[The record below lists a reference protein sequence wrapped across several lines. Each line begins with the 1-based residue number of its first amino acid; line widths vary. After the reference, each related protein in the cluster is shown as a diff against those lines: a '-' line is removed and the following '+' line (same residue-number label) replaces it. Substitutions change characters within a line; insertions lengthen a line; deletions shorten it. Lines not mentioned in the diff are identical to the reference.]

1 MRSALLAA
9 FLALSGSILPAQVM
23 VTRDEP
29 GVVARSS
36 IPLQVHVGGRV
47 RARPILG
54 SALEA
59 QQFEHQ
65 WPGVYF
71 EAAFVGTSVA
81 LRFDDEANNYRL
93 LIDDLRPV
101 EILRPGKAILRV
113 TALASGPHRLRL
125 EKVTESG
132 NERGSFLG
140 FYIEQGSTPMSV
152 HPRQRKIEFIGDSSV
167 TGYGARSEK
176 QACTSDEVRIMTDTQ
191 FAYGALVAKHYDADY
206 QINAISARGVVRNYA
221 GILPDATIPLVYP
234 YTFLDKSMPYNA
246 GAWQPQVIFIKLNAD
261 FVGDLRPGERWN
273 SFGEVV
279 QEYAGGLGA
288 FIAELHGRSPSASF
302 WIWWFDPQDLG
313 DTQTRSAFDEVQR
326 LVTKA
331 AQEAGVRRLEFLPVS
346 NAGLERTAC
355 DAHYSLNDHQELAR
369 RITRSIDAGTS
380 PW

>member
-71 EAAFVGTSVA
+71 EAAFVGTSLA

-101 EILRPGKAILRV
+101 EILRPGKSILRI

-140 FYIEQGSTPMSV
+140 FYVERGSTPRSV

-176 QACTSDEVRIMTDTQ
+176 QTCTSEELRLKTDTQ
-191 FAYGALVAKHYDADY
+191 SAYGALVAKHYHADY

-221 GILPDATIPLVYP
+221 GILPDATIPLIYP
-234 YTFLDKSMPYNA
+234 YTFFDRSVPYDPR
-246 GAWQPQVIFIKLNAD
+246 AWQPQVVFLKLNAD
-261 FVGDLRPGERWN
+261 FVGDLRPGERWE
-273 SFGEVV
+273 SFGAVA
-279 QEYAGGLGA
+279 QEYAAGLGA
-288 FIAELHGRSPSASF
+288 FIA
-302 WIWWFDPQDLG
+302 
-313 DTQTRSAFDEVQR
+313 TRAAFEEVQR
-326 LVTKA
+326 IISET
-331 AQEAGVRRLEFLPVS
+331 AQQAGVRRLEFLPVS

-369 RITRSIDAGTS
+369 RIIRSIDAGTS